1 MDDFL
6 NFSLDKGALIA
17 LAQVIL
23 IDITLAGDNAV
34 IIGMVAA
41 NVDPKQRRKVVFYGL
56 AFAVVVLI
64 ALAYFAVML
73 LTVIGLTLAG
83 GVLLLW
89 VAYRFYRDLS
99 EAKKEKAALASLNEE
114 ERAAAVAEAKQHKTY
129 TTLRSAVFRIA
140 IADLSMSL
148 DNVLAV
154 AGAARGHTWVLGVG
168 LVLSIALTGIA
179 AVYIA
184 RLLQRY
190 PWISYAGLLM
200 IVYVAGRMIYEG
212 GGEVFHNVHLW

>member
-1 MDDFL
+1 MEQFL
-6 NFSLDKGALIA
+6 DFSLDKGALLA

-41 NVDPKQRRKVVFYGL
+41 GVEPRQRRKVVFYGL

-64 ALAYFAVML
+64 VLAITVSKL
-73 LTVIGLTLAG
+73 LSLIGLTLAG

-89 VAYRFYRDLS
+89 VAWRFYRDLTK
-99 EAKKEKAALASLNEE
+99 AKREKDAVDHMGDSSNNANA
-114 ERAAAVAEAKQHKTY
+114 ERGRTY
-129 TTLRSAVFRIA
+129 TTLRGAVFRIVV
-140 IADLSMSL
+140 ADLSMSL

-168 LVLSIALTGIA
+168 LLLSIALTGVA
-179 AVYIA
+179 ALFLA

-190 PWISYAGLLM
+190 PWISYAGLLI
-200 IVYVAGRMIYEG
+200 IVYVAGTMIYQG
-212 GGEVFHNVHLW
+212 TNEVIRNMF

>member
-1 MDDFL
+1 MDNFLDFS
-6 NFSLDKGALIA
+6 FDRGALIA

-41 NVDPKQRRKVVFYGL
+41 NVEPKQRRKVVFYGL

-64 ALAYFAVML
+64 SLAMIVSKL
-73 LTVIGLTLAG
+73 LAVIGLTFAG
-83 GVLLLW
+83 GILLLW
-89 VAYRFYRDLS
+89 VAWRFFRDLS
-99 EAKKEKAALASLNEE
+99 NARKEKEALA
-114 ERAAAVAEAKQHKTY
+114 RATDPEHHVANNKRNY
-129 TTLRSAVFRIA
+129 TTLQAAVFRIA

-168 LVLSIALTGIA
+168 LLLSIALTGIA
-179 AVYIA
+179 AIYIA

-200 IVYVAGRMIYEG
+200 IVIVACRMIWEG
-212 GGEVFHNVHLW
+212 GGDVFKAMFS

>member
-56 AFAVVVLI
+56 AFAVVVLV
-64 ALAYFAVML
+64 ALATVVSKL
-73 LTVIGLTLAG
+73 LAVIGLTLAG

-89 VAYRFYRDLS
+89 VAYRFYRDLRD
-99 EAKKEKAALASLNEE
+99 AKEQKAALAGLDDEQ
-114 ERAAAVAEAKQHKTY
+114 RAAVIANNHKTY
-129 TTLRSAVFRIA
+129 TSLRAAVFRIA

>member
-1 MDDFL
+1 MDQFL
-6 NFSLDKGALIA
+6 DFSLDRGALIA

-34 IIGMVAA
+34 IIGMVAS
-41 NVDPKQRRKVVFYGL
+41 NVEPAQRRKVVFYGL

-64 ALAYFAVML
+64 SLAMIVSKL
-73 LTVIGLTLAG
+73 LAVIGLTLAG
-83 GVLLLW
+83 GILLLW
-89 VAYRFYRDLS
+89 VAWRFYRDLT
-99 EAKKEKAALASLNEE
+99 EARAEKRALA
-114 ERAAAVAEAKQHKTY
+114 EATAHGEPPPEKKHHEY
-129 TTLRSAVFRIA
+129 TTLKAAVFRIA
-140 IADLSMSL
+140 VADLSMSL

-168 LVLSIALTGIA
+168 LLLSIALTGIA

-200 IVYVAGRMIYEG
+200 IVYVAIRMIWEG
-212 GGEVFHNVHLW
+212 GGQVFGSLNLW

>member
-1 MDDFL
+1 MDNFFD
-6 NFSLDKGALIA
+6 FSLDRGALIA

-41 NVDPKQRRKVVFYGL
+41 NVEPARRRKVVFYGL

-64 ALAYFAVML
+64 ALAMVVSKL
-73 LTVIGLTLAG
+73 LAVIGLTFAG
-83 GVLLLW
+83 GIILLW
-89 VAYRFYRDLS
+89 VAWRFYDDLRN
-99 EAKKEKAALASLNEE
+99 AKKEKEALAKIGNAQPHANDKSHRYTSL
-114 ERAAAVAEAKQHKTY
+114 RA
-129 TTLRSAVFRIA
+129 AVFRIA

-154 AGAARGHTWVLGVG
+154 AGAARGHTWVLGIG
-168 LVLSIALTGIA
+168 LMLSIALTGIA

-184 RLLQRY
+184 KLLQRF

-200 IVYVAGRMIYEG
+200 IVYVGGRMIWEG
-212 GGEVFHNVHLW
+212 GGDVFKAMLH

>member
-1 MDDFL
+1 MDQFLDFS
-6 NFSLDKGALIA
+6 FDRGALIA

-41 NVDPKQRRKVVFYGL
+41 NVEPQQRRKVVFYGL

-64 ALAYFAVML
+64 SLAMVVSKL
-73 LTVIGLTLAG
+73 LAVIGLTFAG
-83 GVLLLW
+83 GILLLW
-89 VAYRFYRDLS
+89 VAWRFYRDLS
-99 EAKKEKAALASLNEE
+99 NARKEKEALASATDP
-114 ERAAAVAEAKQHKTY
+114 ERHAKTNHKKY
-129 TTLRSAVFRIA
+129 TSLRAAVFRIA
-140 IADLSMSL
+140 VADLSMSL

-168 LVLSIALTGIA
+168 LLLSIALTGIA

-184 RLLQRY
+184 RLLQRF

-200 IVYVAGRMIYEG
+200 IVFVAGRMIWEG
-212 GGEVFHNVHLW
+212 GGQVFNSVHLW